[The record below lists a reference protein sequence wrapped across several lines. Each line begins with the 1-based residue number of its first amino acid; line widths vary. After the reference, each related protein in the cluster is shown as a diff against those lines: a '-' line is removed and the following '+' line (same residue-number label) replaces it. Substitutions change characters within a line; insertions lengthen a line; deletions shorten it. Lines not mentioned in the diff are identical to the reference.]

1 MIQPI
6 ATLLLDADGVTQHN
20 PNFASGM
27 EHLFGDRA
35 TLTEILR
42 LEPPSLDGTADLRTV
57 ITLFVADKGLDVD
70 PDAVLA
76 VWHETHTLP
85 GVFDLLDEVRRR
97 GVRVYL
103 ATNQQPRR
111 GERMIAEKG
120 YELHTD
126 GAFYSYQMG
135 VAKPDPRFFRISSTS
150 SAASRGPPCSST
162 TSPRTSRPPAPSASR
177 RSSSTATRGRRGC
190 APSCSAT
197 DSSPAEPGGR
207 CGRTARRPPAR
218 AQTPDSRRART
229 NAPAR
234 TGGLRAPPDSGRHRT
249 SRIHRRTWAVSMD
262 SGGGRCGP
270 APPDAEHGARA
281 GHPLR
286 VRADPRGPR

>member
-1 MIQPI
+1 MTQPI

-27 EHLFGDRA
+27 ERLFGDRA

-42 LEPPSLDGTADLRTV
+42 LEPPSLDGTADLRTM
-57 ITLFVADKGLDVD
+57 ITSFIADKGLDVD

-135 VAKPDPRFFRISSTS
+135 VAKPDPRFFRIILD
-150 SAASRGPPCSST
+150 ALGCE
-162 TSPRTSRPPAPSASR
+162 PR
-177 RSSSTATRGRRGC
+177 ATLFI
-190 APSCSAT
+190 
-197 DSSPAEPGGR
+197 DDVAENVE
-207 CGRTARRPPAR
+207 TARTLGIEAVLF
-218 AQTPDSRRART
+218 DSDSGT
-229 NAPAR
+229 
-234 TGGLRAPPDSGRHRT
+234 TGLRAVLLGYGL
-249 SRIHRRTWAVSMD
+249 IA
-262 SGGGRCGP
+262 C
-270 APPDAEHGARA
+270 
-281 GHPLR
+281 
-286 VRADPRGPR
+286 